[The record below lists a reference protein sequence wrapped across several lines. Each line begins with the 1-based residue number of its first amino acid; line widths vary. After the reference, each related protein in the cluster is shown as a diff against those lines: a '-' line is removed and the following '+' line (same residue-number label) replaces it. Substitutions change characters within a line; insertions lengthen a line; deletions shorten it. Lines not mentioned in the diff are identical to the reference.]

1 MIRDGAACC
10 IGVVA
15 ALTICVILI
24 VSEVL
29 AR

>member
-1 MIRDGAACC
+1 MISDGVACC
-10 IGVVA
+10 VGVVA